1 MSDDTPRNND
11 GLSEDE
17 LWASLE
23 GVVGSERTSKL
34 IDIVEFRMNAEDY
47 EGALPIIDSAVESA
61 RDAEIDQ
68 VLAKALYIKCTVDKS
83 LDNYA
88 DAIQAGLE
96 SARIF
101 ERYDSV
107 VGLIEAY
114 NEVSVCYELSGELT
128 EALKYVDIAINS
140 AKQTDNTFE
149 LGFVYKQKYDV
160 ICKLDFPFEDQ
171 LEVLS
176 LARQAFRES
185 GLVEYVLQSDEEAA
199 RILMD
204 NGDYKAAQNLLQD
217 CFNVAITRK
226 ESRAAY
232 FAQQLGTCLRVSS
245 CYREAIEPLTFA
257 YDYAV
262 KHQLTVDIAHAQI
275 ELAVCQWYMHEHEKA
290 FETLARA
297 RANFDVC
304 GHDGG
309 VLDCDL
315 FRAPWLHM
323 SDRFAEAAAL
333 NELLVETLSG
343 FSKFMARARLAD
355 NFRLS
360 GKLHEALAAATP
372 EENEEDFSSR
382 SSWFWRES
390 IRARVLIALNRTEE
404 AWEIARDCNNKG
416 LSTAGYE
423 TQGFML
429 ELLGDLNESRGVEH
443 AAIHHWTQAIAMY
456 LSANN
461 MEAAK
466 NLSYRL
472 RPDEH
477 TDQIQ

>member
-1 MSDDTPRNND
+1 MT
-11 GLSEDE
+11 EDE

-23 GVVGSERTSKL
+23 GVIGSERTSKL
-34 IDIVEFRMNAEDY
+34 IDIVEFRIGAEDY

-68 VLAKALYIKCTVDKS
+68 VLAKALYVKCTVDKS
-83 LDNYA
+83 LENYA
-88 DAIQAGLE
+88 EAIKAGLE

-114 NEVSVCYELSGELT
+114 TEVSICYELSGELT
-128 EALKYVDIAINS
+128 EALKYIDIAINS

-160 ICKLDFPFEDQ
+160 IWKLEFPFEDQ

-185 GLVEYVLQSDEEAA
+185 GLVDHVLQSDEEAA

-204 NGDYKAAQNLLQD
+204 NGDHKAAQNLLQD

-232 FAQQLGTCLRVSS
+232 FAQQLGTCLRLSGN
-245 CYREAIEPLTFA
+245 YREAIEPLNFA
-257 YDYAV
+257 YDFAV
-262 KHQLTVDIAHAQI
+262 KHNLTVDIAHAQI
-275 ELAVCQWYMHEHEKA
+275 ELAACEWHMHEHDKA
-290 FETLARA
+290 FESIARA

-304 GHDGG
+304 GHDSG

-323 SDRFAEAAAL
+323 SGRYSEAAAL
-333 NELLVETLSG
+333 NELLVETQNG

-355 NFRLS
+355 NLRYG
-360 GKLHEALAAATP
+360 GKLNEALAAATP
-372 EENEEDFSSR
+372 EENEEDFSA
-382 SSWFWRES
+382 SSGWFWRES
-390 IRARVLIALNRTEE
+390 IRARVLLALHRTEE
-404 AWEIARDCNNKG
+404 AWEIAKECNNKG
-416 LSTAGYE
+416 LSNATYE

-429 ELLGDLNESRGVEH
+429 ELLGDLNDSRGVEH

-461 MEAAK
+461 MEAAQ

-472 RPDEH
+472 RPDKN